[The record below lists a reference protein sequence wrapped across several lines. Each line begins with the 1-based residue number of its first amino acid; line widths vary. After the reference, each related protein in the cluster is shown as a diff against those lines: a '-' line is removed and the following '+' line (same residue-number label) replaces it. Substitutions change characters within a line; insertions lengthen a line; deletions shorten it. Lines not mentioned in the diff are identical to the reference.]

1 MQAGTETA
9 KAVKGRKDQGQE
21 AVIEPD
27 VLNAKLKELVHLHN
41 KKTEASDAFNDAVKR
56 VAEKSGLLASVVA
69 KVVAASATD
78 KFEDE
83 KKKAQQLSLAFEECS
98 DA

>member
-1 MQAGTETA
+1 METQTESG

-21 AVIEPD
+21 AVIKPD
-27 VLNAKLKELVHLHN
+27 VLEGKLKELVHLHN

-69 KVVAASATD
+69 KVVAASAGD

-98 DA
+98 E